1 MKKMNKRQKKKFTTK
16 LGFRT
21 YKYCQEHRMI
31 KKMRKLL
38 TEILG
43 DTYDANRFARYVVYR
58 CRIVPD
64 ADLEW
69 VTSNM
74 VKTLTDY
81 KAVADLDR
89 MTNLAVMMEWLSN
102 DIAISNYDVRPCIR
116 ENYFLDK
123 PVISLEH
130 KPFIKSENV
139 RNEE

>member
-1 MKKMNKRQKKKFTTK
+1 MNKRQKKKFTTK
-16 LGFRT
+16 LRFRT
-21 YKYCQEHRMI
+21 YKYCQEHRI
-31 KKMRKLL
+31 VKKMRKLL

-43 DTYDANRFARYVVYR
+43 DMDDANRFARYVVYR
-58 CRIVPD
+58 CHIVPD

-69 VTSNM
+69 VSSTI

-89 MTNLAVMMEWLSN
+89 MTNLAVMMDWLNS
-102 DIAISNYDVRPCIR
+102 DTAISNYAIRPYIR

-130 KPFIKSENV
+130 KPYIKSENV
-139 RNEE
+139 RNEA